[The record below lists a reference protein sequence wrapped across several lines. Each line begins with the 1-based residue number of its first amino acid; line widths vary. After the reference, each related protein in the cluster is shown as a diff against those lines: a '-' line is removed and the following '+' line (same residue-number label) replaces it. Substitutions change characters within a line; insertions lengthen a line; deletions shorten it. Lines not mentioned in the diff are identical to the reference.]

1 MRRLHGEELLV
12 ATHNRGKA
20 EEIVALLRPYGVRI
34 RTLADFGL
42 EPPEETETTFRGNA
56 LLKARAAAMATGI
69 AALADDS
76 GLEVEALGGAPGV
89 HTADWAETPRGR
101 DFGQAMARV
110 HDALV
115 ASGAPEPWRAR
126 FRCALAL
133 VWPDGSAE
141 LVEGEIPG
149 RITWP
154 MRGAQGHGYDPIF
167 QPDGFSTTFAEMDRW
182 EKNRLSH
189 RGRAFDALVARC
201 FT

>member
-1 MRRLHGEELLV
+1 MRRFEGGELLV

-20 EEIVALLRPYGVRI
+20 EEIADLLRPFGVRI
-34 RTLADFGL
+34 RTLDDFGL
-42 EPPEETETTFRGNA
+42 EPPEETETSFRGNA
-56 LLKARAAAMATGI
+56 LLKARAAAAAAGI

-89 HTADWAETPRGR
+89 HTADWAETAGGR
-101 DFGQAMARV
+101 DFGLAMARV
-110 HDALV
+110 HDALL

-133 VWPDGSAE
+133 VWPDGCAE
-141 LVEGEIPG
+141 VVEGEIPG
-149 RITWP
+149 RIAWP

-182 EKNRLSH
+182 DKNRLSH
-189 RGRAFDALVARC
+189 RGRAFTALVARC